1 MVIWASLSPEE
12 RGCSGKVTLVG
23 ASDTQLPEGSART
36 SSSGCF
42 LGLECNPRAWLAV
55 AWPGRPRPGSGRESW
70 PGGRN
75 GASGLGAG
83 WALPGRRP
91 GWGGIPMR
99 RTQLPLG
106 EVTSSAA
113 QEAGGSVQP
122 VERVLT
128 SCQARGAEDC
138 PELIFLFKLLV
149 VIVTSPLP
157 SSSTF

>member
-12 RGCSGKVTLVG
+12 RGSSGRVTLVG

-42 LGLECNPRAWLAV
+42 LDLESNPRAWPAV

-75 GASGLGAG
+75 GALGLGAE
-83 WALPGRRP
+83 WALPGRKP
-91 GWGGIPMR
+91 GWGGIRMR
-99 RTQLPLG
+99 YIQLPLG
-106 EVTSSAA
+106 EVTYSAA

-122 VERVLT
+122 VE
-128 SCQARGAEDC
+128 
-138 PELIFLFKLLV
+138 LV
-149 VIVTSPLP
+149 Y
-157 SSSTF
+157 